1 MEGTLYTFWRSSASY
16 RVRIALNLKGLDYN
30 PALIHFRKEGGQ
42 HRKPEF
48 LAKNPQGLVPVWE
61 EGDWALN
68 QSLAI
73 IEYLDETNPD
83 VPLIPQDA
91 KARAEVRA
99 MAQVIACEMHPVNN
113 LRVLMYL
120 KNTMG
125 LEQEQV
131 DDWYRHW
138 CTLGFETLEP
148 LLEKKAGKY
157 CFGDDIT
164 LVDCCLVPQLYNAR
178 RFNTDLSNFPNV
190 VRIDKAL
197 NELDAFIKAAPE
209 NQPDAE

>member
-1 MEGTLYTFWRSSASY
+1 MGRLYTFWRSSASY
-16 RVRIALNLKGLDYN
+16 RVRIALNHKGLTYQ

-61 EGDWALN
+61 ESDWTLN

-73 IEYLDETNPD
+73 IEYLDETHPKP
-83 VPLIPQDA
+83 PLLPRDPKA
-91 KARAEVRA
+91 KADVRA
-99 MAQVIACEMHPVNN
+99 LAQVIACEMHPVNN
-113 LRVLMYL
+113 LRVLNYL
-120 KNTMG
+120 KQALG
-125 LEQEQV
+125 QEQDAV
-131 DDWYRHW
+131 DEWYRHW
-138 CTLGFETLEP
+138 CTLGFESLEP
-148 LLEKKAGKY
+148 ILAKKAGQY
-157 CFGDDIT
+157 CYGDSVT
-164 LVDCCLVPQLYNAR
+164 LVDCCLVPQVYNAR
-178 RFNTDLSNFPNV
+178 RFDCDLSPYPNV